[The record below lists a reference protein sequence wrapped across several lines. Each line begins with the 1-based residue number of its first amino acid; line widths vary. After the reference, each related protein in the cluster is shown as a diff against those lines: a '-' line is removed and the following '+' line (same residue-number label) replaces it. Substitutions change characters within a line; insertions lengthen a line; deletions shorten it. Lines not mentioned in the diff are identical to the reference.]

1 MRWWPGS
8 LFGRVAAIL
17 LAGLTAAY
25 ALSYWSVMRE
35 RASLAESMM
44 LAYVGR
50 DVVSSVAMLDH
61 LPASQRAAWLNKLQ
75 RPNYRFTLGDPAVP
89 PSSSDA
95 VGIAR
100 MLATSLNTELGP
112 GRVLGVGVE
121 DPSRTVFSL
130 RLADGSPLTL
140 HLMTPRKMVSLST
153 ALLLALQLAVVG
165 ACIWWGVRVA
175 TRPLGELAQ
184 AATRLGDDPQAA
196 ELPERGPAE
205 VRRAIAAFNVMQ
217 RRIAAHLAERLQIL
231 AAVSHDL
238 QTPITRMRV
247 RTDLLAD
254 EALRDKLQADLLDMQ
269 HLVEEGLAYARTAH
283 AQAEA
288 PQAIDLH
295 ALLDG
300 LVCDYLDAGQ
310 RVELHVAP
318 DLVIRTRPQ
327 ALKRIVMNLV
337 DNALKFAGQ
346 AEVVAQQGG
355 GGVITI
361 SVLDRGPGVPE
372 EHLQAVLQPFHRL
385 EASRNRDTGGSGLG
399 LPIAHR
405 LSAAIN
411 SQLQLTPRVGG
422 GLAAHLLMSDI
433 H

>member
-1 MRWWPGS
+1 MSLWPSS

-17 LAGLTAAY
+17 LAGLAAAY

-35 RASLAESMM
+35 RADLAESMM

-50 DVVSSVAMLDH
+50 DVVSSVAMLDR
-61 LPASQRAAWLNKLQ
+61 LPPSERGAWLRKLQ
-75 RPNYRFTLGDPAVP
+75 RPNYRFTLDDQPLRQQP
-89 PSSSDA
+89 DA
-95 VGIAR
+95 VSVAR
-100 MLATSLNTELGP
+100 RLAASLKAELGP
-112 GRVLGVGVE
+112 GRLLGVGVE

-130 RLADGSPLTL
+130 RLADGTPLTL
-140 HLMTPRKMVSLST
+140 HLMTPRKMVSMTT

-175 TRPLGELAQ
+175 TRPLRDLAS

-205 VRRAIAAFNVMQ
+205 VRRAIAAFNTMQ

-254 EALRDKLQADLLDMQ
+254 EALRDKLQADLIDMQ

-283 AQAEA
+283 ASLEKM
-288 PQAIDLH
+288 QAIDLH

-300 LVCDYLDAGQ
+300 LVCDYRDAARQ
-310 RVELHVAP
+310 VELLGASQIT
-318 DLVIRTRPQ
+318 LTTRPQ
-327 ALKRIVMNLV
+327 ALKRVVMNLV
-337 DNALKFAGQ
+337 DNALKFAGEAQ
-346 AEVVAQQGG
+346 VVVSQTEATL
-355 GGVITI
+355 VID
-361 SVLDRGPGVPE
+361 VLDRGAGMPDDQ
-372 EHLQAVLQPFHRL
+372 LLAVLQPFYRV
-385 EASRNRDTGGSGLG
+385 EGSRNRETGGSGLG
-399 LPIAHR
+399 LAIAHR
-405 LSAAIN
+405 LSGALGATLSLHN
-411 SQLQLTPRVGG
+411 RPGG
-422 GLAAHLLMSDI
+422 GLQARLALPVQG
-433 H
+433 

>member
-1 MRWWPGS
+1 MSWWPS
-8 LFGRVAAIL
+8 TLFGRVAAIL

-25 ALSYWSVMRE
+25 ALSFWSVMRE
-35 RASLAESMM
+35 RADLAESMM

-61 LPASQRAAWLNKLQ
+61 LPASQRAAWLGKLQ
-75 RPNYRFTLGDPAVP
+75 RPNYRFTLDDPTVP
-89 PSSSDA
+89 TQSDA

-100 MLATSLNTELGP
+100 MLAASLNTELGP
-112 GRVLGVGVE
+112 GRLLGVGVE

-140 HLMTPRKMVSLST
+140 HLMTPRKMVSLTT
-153 ALLLALQLAVVG
+153 ALLLALQLVVVG

-175 TRPLGELAQ
+175 TRPLSDLAQ
-184 AATRLGDDPQAA
+184 AATRLGDDPKAP
-196 ELPERGPAE
+196 EMPERGPAE

-254 EALRDKLQADLLDMQ
+254 EALRDKLQADLIDMQ

-283 AQAEA
+283 AATEA
-288 PQAIDLH
+288 SQAIDLH

-300 LVCDYLDAGQ
+300 LVCDYTDAGHA
-310 RVELHVAP
+310 VTLSAP
-318 DLVIRTRPQ
+318 PGLVVTVRPQ
-327 ALKRIVMNLV
+327 AFKRIVTNLL
-337 DNALKFAGQ
+337 DNALKFAGS
-346 AEVVAQQGG
+346 AEVVVHPQGPAL
-355 GGVITI
+355 TL
-361 SVLDRGPGVPE
+361 SVMDRGPGMPADQ
-372 EHLQAVLQPFHRL
+372 LQAVLQPFYRL
-385 EASRNRDTGGSGLG
+385 ESSRNRETGGSGLG
-399 LPIAHR
+399 LAIAHR
-405 LSAAIN
+405 LSAALGA
-411 SQLQLTPRVGG
+411 SLSLHQRDGG
-422 GLAAHLLMSDI
+422 GLEARLSLPRQPV
-433 H
+433 

>member
-1 MRWWPGS
+1 MSLWPSS

-35 RASLAESMM
+35 RADLAESMM

-50 DVVSSVAMLDH
+50 DVVSSVAMLDR
-61 LPASQRAAWLNKLQ
+61 LPASERATWLPKLQ
-75 RPNYRFTLGDPAVP
+75 RPNYRFTLDGQRLP
-89 PSSSDA
+89 PQTDA
-95 VGIAR
+95 VGVAR
-100 MLATSLNTELGP
+100 RLAASLNAELGP
-112 GRVLGVGVE
+112 SRLLGVDME

-130 RLADGSPLTL
+130 RLADGTPLSL
-140 HLMTPRKMVSLST
+140 HLMTPRKMVSVTT

-175 TRPLGELAQ
+175 TRPLSDLAS
-184 AATRLGDDPQAA
+184 AATRLGDDPHAA

-205 VRRAIAAFNVMQ
+205 VRRAIAAFNTMQ

-254 EALRDKLQADLLDMQ
+254 EALRDKLQSDLIDMQ

-283 AQAEA
+283 ASLEKMQAL
-288 PQAIDLH
+288 DLH

-300 LVCDYLDAGQ
+300 LVCDYRDAARQ
-310 RVELHVAP
+310 VELMGP
-318 DLVIRTRPQ
+318 SDLTVTTRPQ

-337 DNALKFAGQ
+337 DNALKFAGEAQVVVSQ
-346 AEVVAQQGG
+346 ADAAW
-355 GGVITI
+355 VIDI
-361 SVLDRGPGVPE
+361 LDQGPGMPE
-372 EHLQAVLQPFHRL
+372 DQLLAVLQPFYRV
-385 EASRNRDTGGSGLG
+385 EGSRNRETGGSGLG
-399 LPIAHR
+399 LAIAHR
-405 LSAAIN
+405 LSGALGATL
-411 SQLQLTPRVGG
+411 SLQNRPGG
-422 GLAAHLLMSDI
+422 GLQARLALPVQG
-433 H
+433 

>member
-1 MRWWPGS
+1 MSLWPSS

-17 LAGLTAAY
+17 LAGLMAAY

-35 RASLAESMM
+35 RADLAESMM

-50 DVVSSVAMLDH
+50 DVVSSVAMLDR
-61 LPASQRAAWLNKLQ
+61 LPASERAAWLRKLQ
-75 RPNYRFTLGDPAVP
+75 RPNYRFTLDGQPLTP
-89 PSSSDA
+89 QTDA
-95 VGIAR
+95 VGVAR
-100 MLATSLNTELGP
+100 SLAASLNAELGP
-112 GRVLGVGVE
+112 GRLLGVGVE

-130 RLADGSPLTL
+130 RLADGAPLTL
-140 HLMTPRKMVSLST
+140 HLMTPRKMVSTGT

-175 TRPLGELAQ
+175 TRPLSDLAS

-205 VRRAIAAFNVMQ
+205 VRRAIAAFNTMQ

-254 EALRDKLQADLLDMQ
+254 EALRDKLQADLIDMQ

-283 AQAEA
+283 ASMEKM
-288 PQAIDLH
+288 QAIDLH

-300 LVCDYLDAGQ
+300 LVCDYRDAGRQ
-310 RVELHVAP
+310 VELIGSTDITVT
-318 DLVIRTRPQ
+318 TRPQ
-327 ALKRIVMNLV
+327 ALKRIAMNLV
-337 DNALKFAGQ
+337 DNALKFAGEAQVVVSQ
-346 AEVVAQQGG
+346 ADAGW
-355 GGVITI
+355 VIE
-361 SVLDRGPGVPE
+361 VLDKGPGMAE
-372 EHLQAVLQPFHRL
+372 DQLLAVLQPFYRV
-385 EASRNRDTGGSGLG
+385 EGSRNRETGGSGLG
-399 LPIAHR
+399 LAIAHR
-405 LSAAIN
+405 LSGALGATLSLHN
-411 SQLQLTPRVGG
+411 RPGG
-422 GLAAHLLMSDI
+422 GLQARLALPVQG
-433 H
+433 